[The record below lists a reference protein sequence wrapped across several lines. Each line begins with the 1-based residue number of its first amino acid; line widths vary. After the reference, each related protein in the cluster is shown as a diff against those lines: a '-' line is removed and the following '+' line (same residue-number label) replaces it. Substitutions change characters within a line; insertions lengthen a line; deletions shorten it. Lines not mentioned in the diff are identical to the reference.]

1 MKMKYLFGLA
11 LATMLFS
18 SCSEDMLDRIN
29 KDETSKTAD
38 KVAAK
43 FQLTDA
49 EVSTAFST
57 VNGAYAWYVS
67 SYTEQLFGTG
77 NNQMM
82 KAELRNPSET
92 ASAATFNNEW
102 NSTYSNLHNIY
113 QMIEKCSE
121 GGINA
126 SQSDILGEAL
136 ILNAINW
143 GVLTDLHG
151 DIPFSE
157 CFQGISAPK
166 YDTVEELYNW
176 FFEELKECEK
186 QLGTGTD
193 HLTGDVTSMKGEVAK
208 WKKYANSL
216 RMRFAMRISDV
227 AKGDPNN
234 PDALNAQKEFEAA
247 VNEASG
253 IITSSDDDA
262 FIVYSDSPFTEY
274 PGAEDFDFR
283 TNSLCQILYGQDYSS
298 PTFISSTM
306 FYQLQKTNDP
316 RLYRFVRHYYNI
328 KRSQVKPDKEGNMD
342 LTDEVLEYFNKAGR
356 TEMPCNPGAAWYDN
370 WIDAVPSSEIP
381 TLARLAAIDPNT
393 YDNSDCLA
401 RLARPWLNIDFEMA
415 TCPGMLISYAE
426 VEFLLAEAK
435 DKEWNV
441 PGTTS
446 GHYEA
451 GVRAAM
457 QMLNEHYLT
466 SDKITEAEITTFINN
481 NPVNARGLSAKEN
494 INTQAWILHMMN
506 PAEGWANMRRSDY
519 PTILDRTRLKT
530 FPSDG
535 FVYNDPDMSMPTR
548 LKYPESEDQYN
559 HTNYREA
566 VDRMGGKDD
575 WHKKIWWDKNDMNLQ
590 PTYSQPYNS
599 DNFGYIK

>member
-157 CFQGISAPK
+157 CFKGISAPK
-166 YDTVEELYNW
+166 VDTQESIYTAILAMLDQAQTALAAGGNNAGEQDLIYGGDTKKWSAFGHAVKARYLLHTYGRNKSVLSEVV
-176 FFEELKECEK
+176 KE
-186 QLGTGTD
+186 
-193 HLTGDVTSMKGEVAK
+193 
-208 WKKYANSL
+208 
-216 RMRFAMRISDV
+216 
-227 AKGDPNN
+227 
-234 PDALNAQKEFEAA
+234 AQ
-247 VNEASG
+247 
-253 IITSSDDDA
+253 
-262 FIVYSDSPFTEY
+262 
-274 PGAEDFDFR
+274 
-283 TNSLCQILYGQDYSS
+283 
-298 PTFISSTM
+298 
-306 FYQLQKTNDP
+306 
-316 RLYRFVRHYYNI
+316 
-328 KRSQVKPDKEGNMD
+328 
-342 LTDEVLEYFNKAGR
+342 
-356 TEMPCNPGAAWYDN
+356 
-370 WIDAVPSSEIP
+370 
-381 TLARLAAIDPNT
+381 AAIDGGFTGCYLKVFNGVTADNAWSAYQWSRYYIGSNKTVDDLMLEREDPREPIYNM
-393 YDNSDCLA
+393 DMSGENIIGEPGNSDQATLVQA
-401 RLARPWLNIDFEMA
+401 LNEPAWLENGAANLVIMSESELYF
-415 TCPGMLISYAE
+415 I
-426 VEFLLAEAK
+426 LAEAQAMLGQDAK
-435 DKEWNV
+435 DAFQKAVKSNVKEYFAIGGGVIEESIDDAGIQEYIDNITPLFEADPVKEIRIQKYLAQTRGEVIETYNDMRRIIYTDGKYPVEMKNPNNTSSVGNRWPLRLPYGDSDVVSNPNV
-441 PGTTS
+441 TAAFGS
-446 GHYEA
+446 GNEA
-451 GVRAAM
+451 GM
-457 QMLNEHYLT
+457 F
-466 SDKITEAEITTFINN
+466 IFTEN
-481 NPVNARGLSAKEN
+481 V
-494 INTQAWILHMMN
+494 W
-506 PAEGWANMRRSDY
+506 WA
-519 PTILDRTRLKT
+519 
-530 FPSDG
+530 
-535 FVYNDPDMSMPTR
+535 
-548 LKYPESEDQYN
+548 
-559 HTNYREA
+559 
-566 VDRMGGKDD
+566 GG
-575 WHKKIWWDKNDMNLQ
+575 NR
-590 PTYSQPYNS
+590 
-599 DNFGYIK
+599 

>member
-113 QMIEKCSE
+113 QMIQKCSE

-166 YDTVEELYNW
+166 VDTQESIYTAILAMLDQAQTALAAGGNNAGEQDLLFGGDTKKWSAFGHAVKARYLLHTYGRNKSVLSEVVKEAQAAIAGGFTGCYLKVFNGVTADNAWSAYQWSRYYIGSNKTVDDLMLEREDPREPIYNFDYWEENILGIPGNSDQATLVQALNEPAWLENGAANLVIMSESELY
-176 FFEELKECEK
+176 
-186 QLGTGTD
+186 
-193 HLTGDVTSMKGEVAK
+193 
-208 WKKYANSL
+208 
-216 RMRFAMRISDV
+216 
-227 AKGDPNN
+227 
-234 PDALNAQKEFEAA
+234 
-247 VNEASG
+247 
-253 IITSSDDDA
+253 
-262 FIVYSDSPFTEY
+262 FI
-274 PGAEDFDFR
+274 
-283 TNSLCQILYGQDYSS
+283 
-298 PTFISSTM
+298 
-306 FYQLQKTNDP
+306 
-316 RLYRFVRHYYNI
+316 
-328 KRSQVKPDKEGNMD
+328 
-342 LTDEVLEYFNKAGR
+342 
-356 TEMPCNPGAAWYDN
+356 
-370 WIDAVPSSEIP
+370 
-381 TLARLAAIDPNT
+381 
-393 YDNSDCLA
+393 
-401 RLARPWLNIDFEMA
+401 
-415 TCPGMLISYAE
+415 
-426 VEFLLAEAK
+426 LAEAQAMLGQDAK
-435 DKEWNV
+435 DAFQKAVKSNVKEYFAIGGGVIEESIDDAGIQEYLDNITPLFAADPLKEIRIQKYLAQTRGEVIETYNDIRRIIYTDGKYAVELTNPNNTSSVGNRWPLRLPYGDSDVVSNPNV
-441 PGTTS
+441 TAAFGS
-446 GHYEA
+446 GNEA
-451 GVRAAM
+451 GM
-457 QMLNEHYLT
+457 Y
-466 SDKITEAEITTFINN
+466 IFTEN
-481 NPVNARGLSAKEN
+481 V
-494 INTQAWILHMMN
+494 W
-506 PAEGWANMRRSDY
+506 WA
-519 PTILDRTRLKT
+519 
-530 FPSDG
+530 
-535 FVYNDPDMSMPTR
+535 
-548 LKYPESEDQYN
+548 
-559 HTNYREA
+559 
-566 VDRMGGKDD
+566 GG
-575 WHKKIWWDKNDMNLQ
+575 NR
-590 PTYSQPYNS
+590 
-599 DNFGYIK
+599 

>member
-113 QMIEKCSE
+113 QMIQKCSE

-166 YDTVEELYNW
+166 VDTQESIY
-176 FFEELKECEK
+176 
-186 QLGTGTD
+186 T
-193 HLTGDVTSMKGEVAK
+193 AI
-208 WKKYANSL
+208 
-216 RMRFAMRISDV
+216 FAMLDQAQTALAAGGNNAGEQDIIYG
-227 AKGDPNN
+227 GDTKKWSAFGHAVKARYLLHTYGRNKSV
-234 PDALNAQKEFEAA
+234 LSEVVKEAQ
-247 VNEASG
+247 
-253 IITSSDDDA
+253 
-262 FIVYSDSPFTEY
+262 
-274 PGAEDFDFR
+274 
-283 TNSLCQILYGQDYSS
+283 
-298 PTFISSTM
+298 
-306 FYQLQKTNDP
+306 
-316 RLYRFVRHYYNI
+316 
-328 KRSQVKPDKEGNMD
+328 
-342 LTDEVLEYFNKAGR
+342 
-356 TEMPCNPGAAWYDN
+356 
-370 WIDAVPSSEIP
+370 
-381 TLARLAAIDPNT
+381 AAIDGGFTGCYLKVFNGVTADNAWSAYQWSRYYIGSNKTVDDLMVERDDPREPIYNMDWT
-393 YDNSDCLA
+393 GENILGEPGNSDQATLVQA
-401 RLARPWLNIDFEMA
+401 LNEPAWLENGAANLVIMSESELYF
-415 TCPGMLISYAE
+415 I
-426 VEFLLAEAK
+426 LAEAQAILGQDATAAFEK
-435 DKEWNV
+435 AVSSNVKEYFAIAGESIDDAGIQEYLDNITPLFAADPLKEIRIQKYLAQTRGEVIETYNDIRRIKYTDGSYPVEMKNPNNTSSVGNRWPLRLPYGDSDVVSNPNV
-441 PGTTS
+441 TAAFGS
-446 GHYEA
+446 GNEA
-451 GVRAAM
+451 GM
-457 QMLNEHYLT
+457 Y
-466 SDKITEAEITTFINN
+466 IFTEN
-481 NPVNARGLSAKEN
+481 V
-494 INTQAWILHMMN
+494 W
-506 PAEGWANMRRSDY
+506 WA
-519 PTILDRTRLKT
+519 
-530 FPSDG
+530 
-535 FVYNDPDMSMPTR
+535 
-548 LKYPESEDQYN
+548 
-559 HTNYREA
+559 
-566 VDRMGGKDD
+566 GG
-575 WHKKIWWDKNDMNLQ
+575 NR
-590 PTYSQPYNS
+590 
-599 DNFGYIK
+599 